1 MEIWRLEPLGFI
13 SGCGG
18 AAASYQVCGGEPN
31 GSNKTLAQKFG
42 CPFHII
48 LGASRWVKVF
58 SQGSLFA
65 PS

>member
-1 MEIWRLEPLGFI
+1 MEIWRLEPWGFI

-31 GSNKTLAQKFG
+31 GSNKTLSQKFG

-48 LGASRWVKVF
+48 LGASCWVKV
-58 SQGSLFA
+58 SGQSLLSA